1 MNKEVKNTE
10 KLYHQL
16 MSQEEIAFPLP
27 RKRMKASTDRGVYI
41 IFDPHCTV
49 VHVGRTPRA
58 KNGIRQRLYDHLG
71 GRSSFTQNYLTSPRV
86 IFTRENSGF
95 VDSLEDLSN
104 KTISVERG
112 YFLQQKLSD
121 EYPNIKLLIK
131 ETTEDALESLSMGEA
146 DAYVG
151 NLMAGTY
158 IIKMKGLNNIKVAAP
173 APFGNLTL
181 AMGVRKDWPELASI
195 INKVIETGVLQPKW
209 ATSERDY
216 TIDDYL

>member
-71 GRSSFTQNYLTSPRV
+71 GRSSFTQNYLNNDGKKLRGEYTYKYLIVKNPRS
-86 IFTRENSGF
+86 RAL
-95 VDSLEDLSN
+95 LE
-104 KTISVERG
+104 
-112 YFLQQKLSD
+112 
-121 EYPNIKLLIK
+121 
-131 ETTEDALESLSMGEA
+131 A
-146 DAYVG
+146 
-151 NLMAGTY
+151 
-158 IIKMKGLNNIKVAAP
+158 
-173 APFGNLTL
+173 
-181 AMGVRKDWPELASI
+181 
-195 INKVIETGVLQPKW
+195 
-209 ATSERDY
+209 Y
-216 TIDDYL
+216 TIGHLSPKHLGLGGNDETK